1 MLLIWHSSSN
11 RCTYSSNKESS
22 GAKKRWRGSARIGC
36 IRALLIV
43 TGSLPN
49 ALDVT
54 TIMISLATEATAQV
68 RGVPIRAAMATVV
81 APPTVAT
88 AMVTTTI
95 VEGTKKRLISS
106 VLAIDVNT
114 TARSLKW
121 TALTNQMKINVT
133 DTIDVR
139 KQHMIR
145 ELSNANRWQLV
156 IMSTTTARL

>member
-1 MLLIWHSSSN
+1 
-11 RCTYSSNKESS
+11 
-22 GAKKRWRGSARIGC
+22 
-36 IRALLIV
+36 
-43 TGSLPN
+43 
-49 ALDVT
+49 
-54 TIMISLATEATAQV
+54 MISLATEATAQV
-68 RGVPIRAAMATVV
+68 RGVQIRAAMATVV

-106 VLAIDVNT
+106 VQAIDVNT

-139 KQHMIR
+139 KQYMIR
-145 ELSNANRWQLV
+145 ELSNAN
-156 IMSTTTARL
+156 S